1 MTSAF
6 ESFLLQLSLLVFVL
20 GGLSVLRGD
29 AIVLVLGPLRR
40 MLKIVAR
47 CKITR
52 HLHLIHEI
60 ITSSHFRF

>member
-47 CKITR
+47 CKFIR
-52 HLHLIHEI
+52 YLHRIHEI
-60 ITSSHFRF
+60 ITSSHFPF